1 MRNILVDQYLQA
13 SPKKNKHFII
23 KFIGF
28 CISTAIIY
36 FMVIWTI
43 ELSKVEIE
51 DLPVISVLN
60 DNFKI
65 SAKNSHSGI
74 QNLDLSINTLKEG
87 KFEENY
93 KDLKLQ
99 NTIEPNLLVEEK
111 AVSLDMEEALQN
123 SISQALKSL
132 EKQEVIL
139 SEKSF
144 YLYLGSFENQNSANK
159 KLSEINKIDQI
170 KLITN
175 FSVIKKITKDNKNS
189 YSVVSSNNFFHEKA
203 LDYCNDISS
212 HNLEC
217 KIISDL

>member
-1 MRNILVDQYLQA
+1 
-13 SPKKNKHFII
+13 
-23 KFIGF
+23 
-28 CISTAIIY
+28 
-36 FMVIWTI
+36 MVIWTI

-87 KFEENY
+87 KFKENY

-99 NTIEPNLLVEEK
+99 NTIEPNLLEEER
-111 AVSLDMEEALQN
+111 AVSFDMEEALQN

-132 EKQEVIL
+132 ENQEVIF

-144 YLYLGSFENQNSANK
+144 YLYLGSFENHNSANK
-159 KLSEINKIDQI
+159 KLSEIEKIDQI
-170 KLITN
+170 NMITN
-175 FSVIKKITKDNKNS
+175 FSVIKKITKDNKSS
-189 YSVVSSNNFFHEKA
+189 YSVVSSNNFFHENR
-203 LDYCNDISS
+203 LLTFRNFCIPLYSG
-212 HNLEC
+212 
-217 KIISDL
+217 

>member
-1 MRNILVDQYLQA
+1 
-13 SPKKNKHFII
+13 
-23 KFIGF
+23 
-28 CISTAIIY
+28 
-36 FMVIWTI
+36 MVIWTI

-65 SAKNSHSGI
+65 SAKNSHSDI
-74 QNLDLSINTLKEG
+74 QNLDLSINLLKEG
-87 KFEENY
+87 KFKEDY
-93 KDLKLQ
+93 KDFRLQ
-99 NTIEPNLLVEEK
+99 NTIEPNLLEEEK
-111 AVSLDMEEALQN
+111 AVTLDMEEALQN
-123 SISQALKSL
+123 SISQALKTL
-132 EKQEVIL
+132 ENQEVNL
-139 SEKSF
+139 SEKTF

-170 KLITN
+170 NLITN

-212 HNLEC
+212 HNLQC

>member
-1 MRNILVDQYLQA
+1 MRNILVDQYLQV

-23 KFIGF
+23 KFVGF
-28 CISTAIIY
+28 CISAVITY

-51 DLPVISVLN
+51 DLPGISVLK

-65 SAKNSHSGI
+65 SAKNSHSDI
-74 QNLDLSINTLKEG
+74 QNLDLSINLLKEG
-87 KFEENY
+87 KFKEDY
-93 KDLKLQ
+93 KDFRLQ
-99 NTIEPNLLVEEK
+99 NTIEPNLLEEEK
-111 AVSLDMEEALQN
+111 AVTLDMEEALQN

-132 EKQEVIL
+132 EKQEVIF

-170 KLITN
+170 NLITN
-175 FSVIKKITKDNKNS
+175 FLVIKKITKDNENS

>member
-1 MRNILVDQYLQA
+1 MVDQYLQE
-13 SPKKNKHFII
+13 SSKKNKHFII

-65 SAKNSHSGI
+65 SPKNSHSDI

-87 KFEENY
+87 KFKENY

-170 KLITN
+170 NLIAN
-175 FSVIKKITKDNKNS
+175 FSVIKKMTKDNKSS

>member
-1 MRNILVDQYLQA
+1 MVDQDLQA
-13 SPKKNKHFII
+13 NPNKNKHFII

-28 CISTAIIY
+28 CLSTAIIY

-65 SAKNSHSGI
+65 SAKNSHSDI
-74 QNLDLSINTLKEG
+74 ENLNLSINILKEG
-87 KFEENY
+87 KFQEEY
-93 KDLKLQ
+93 KNLKLQ
-99 NTIEPNLLVEEK
+99 NTIEPNLLEEEK

-132 EKQEVIL
+132 ENQEVIF

-144 YLYLGSFENQNSANK
+144 YLYLGSFEDQNSANK

-170 KLITN
+170 NLIAN
-175 FSVIKKITKDNKNS
+175 FSVIKKITKDNKSS

>member
-1 MRNILVDQYLQA
+1 MRDILVDQYLQE
-13 SPKKNKHFII
+13 SSKKNKHFII
-23 KFIGF
+23 KIIGF

-36 FMVIWTI
+36 FMIIWTL

-65 SAKNSHSGI
+65 SPKNSHSDI

-87 KFEENY
+87 KFEEDY
-93 KDLKLQ
+93 KDLRLQ
-99 NTIEPNLLVEEK
+99 NTIEPNLLEDEK
-111 AVSLDMEEALQN
+111 AVTLDMEEALQN
-123 SISQALKSL
+123 SISEALKSL
-132 EKQEVIL
+132 ENQEVIL

-144 YLYLGSFENQNSANK
+144 YLYLGSFDNQNSANK

-170 KLITN
+170 NLITN
-175 FSVIKKITKDNKNS
+175 FSVIKKITRDNKNS

>member
-1 MRNILVDQYLQA
+1 MVDQYLQV
-13 SPKKNKHFII
+13 SSKKNKHFII
-23 KFIGF
+23 KIIGF

-36 FMVIWTI
+36 FMIIWTL

-65 SAKNSHSGI
+65 SPKNSHSDI

-87 KFEENY
+87 KFEEDY
-93 KDLKLQ
+93 KDLRLQ
-99 NTIEPNLLVEEK
+99 NTIEPNLFEEEK
-111 AVSLDMEEALQN
+111 AVTLDMEEALQN

-132 EKQEVIL
+132 ENEKVIL

-170 KLITN
+170 NLIAN

-203 LDYCNDISS
+203 LDYCKDISS

>member
-1 MRNILVDQYLQA
+1 MVDQYLQA

-65 SAKNSHSGI
+65 SAKNSHSDI
-74 QNLDLSINTLKEG
+74 ENLNLSINILKEG
-87 KFEENY
+87 KLEEDYENI
-93 KDLKLQ
+93 KLQ
-99 NTIEPNLLVEEK
+99 NTIEPNLLEEDK
-111 AVSLDMEEALQN
+111 AVSLDMEESLQQSISRALQ
-123 SISQALKSL
+123 SL
-132 EKQEVIL
+132 ENQDEIL
-139 SEKSF
+139 SKKAF
-144 YLYLGSFENQNSANK
+144 YLYLGSFESQNIANK

-170 KLITN
+170 NLISE
-175 FSVIKKITKDNKNS
+175 FSVIKKIIKHNKNS
-189 YSVVSSNNFFHEKA
+189 YSVVSRNNFFHQKA
-203 LDYCNDISS
+203 LDYCKDISY

>member
-1 MRNILVDQYLQA
+1 MRKILVDQHLQV
-13 SPKKNKHFII
+13 SPNNTKTFVI
-23 KFIGF
+23 KFVGF
-28 CISTAIIY
+28 CISTSIIY

-65 SAKNSHSGI
+65 SAKNSHSDI
-74 QNLDLSINTLKEG
+74 ENLNLSINILKEG
-87 KFEENY
+87 KFKEDY
-93 KDLKLQ
+93 KNLKLQ
-99 NTIEPNLLVEEK
+99 NTIEPNLLEEEK
-111 AVSLDMEEALQN
+111 EVSLDMEEALQN

-132 EKQEVIL
+132 ENQEVIL

-144 YLYLGSFENQNSANK
+144 YLYLGSFEDQNSANK

-170 KLITN
+170 NLIAN
-175 FSVIKKITKDNKNS
+175 FSVIKKITKDNKSS
-189 YSVVSSNNFFHEKA
+189 YSIVSNNNFFHEKA

>member
-1 MRNILVDQYLQA
+1 LVDQDFQA
-13 SPKKNKHFII
+13 SPSENKNFII

-28 CISTAIIY
+28 CISTTIIY
-36 FMVIWTI
+36 FMVTWTI

-65 SAKNSHSGI
+65 AAKNSHSGI
-74 QNLDLSINTLKEG
+74 ENLDLSINILKEG
-87 KFEENY
+87 KFIEDY
-93 KDLKLQ
+93 KDHRLQ
-99 NTIEPNLLVEEK
+99 NTIEPNLLEEEK
-111 AVSLDMEEALQN
+111 AVSLDMKQALQN

-132 EKQEVIL
+132 ENQEIIL

-144 YLYLGSFENQNSANK
+144 YLYLGSFANQNIAEK

-170 KLITN
+170 NLIAD
-175 FSVIKKITKDNKNS
+175 FSVIKKITKDNKSS
-189 YSVVSSNNFFHEKA
+189 YSIVSSNNFFHEKA

-212 HNLEC
+212 YNLEC
-217 KIISDL
+217 NIISDL

>member
-1 MRNILVDQYLQA
+1 
-13 SPKKNKHFII
+13 
-23 KFIGF
+23 
-28 CISTAIIY
+28 
-36 FMVIWTI
+36 
-43 ELSKVEIE
+43 
-51 DLPVISVLN
+51 
-60 DNFKI
+60 
-65 SAKNSHSGI
+65 
-74 QNLDLSINTLKEG
+74 
-87 KFEENY
+87 
-93 KDLKLQ
+93 
-99 NTIEPNLLVEEK
+99 
-111 AVSLDMEEALQN
+111 MEEALQN

-132 EKQEVIL
+132 ENQEVIL

-170 KLITN
+170 NLITN
-175 FSVIKKITKDNKNS
+175 FSVIKKMTKDNKSS

>member
-1 MRNILVDQYLQA
+1 MVDQYLQA

-23 KFIGF
+23 KFVGF
-28 CISTAIIY
+28 FLSTAIIY
-36 FMVIWTI
+36 FMVMWTI
-43 ELSKVEIE
+43 ELSKVEIQ

-87 KFEENY
+87 KFKENY

-123 SISQALKSL
+123 SIYEALKSL
-132 EKQEVIL
+132 ENQEVIL

-170 KLITN
+170 NLIAN
-175 FSVIKKITKDNKNS
+175 FSVIKKMTKDNKSS

-212 HNLEC
+212 HNFEC

>member
-1 MRNILVDQYLQA
+1 MVDQYLQA
-13 SPKKNKHFII
+13 STKKNKHFII

-87 KFEENY
+87 KFKENY
-93 KDLKLQ
+93 EDLKLQ

-123 SISQALKSL
+123 SISKALKSL

-170 KLITN
+170 NLIAN
-175 FSVIKKITKDNKNS
+175 FSVIKKITKDNKSS

>member
-1 MRNILVDQYLQA
+1 
-13 SPKKNKHFII
+13 
-23 KFIGF
+23 
-28 CISTAIIY
+28 
-36 FMVIWTI
+36 MVIWTI

-87 KFEENY
+87 KFKENY
-93 KDLKLQ
+93 KNLKLQ

-170 KLITN
+170 NLIAN
-175 FSVIKKITKDNKNS
+175 FSVIKKMTKDNKSS
-189 YSVVSSNNFFHEKA
+189 YSVVSTNNFFHEKA

>member
-1 MRNILVDQYLQA
+1 LVDQDLQA
-13 SPKKNKHFII
+13 NPNKNKHFII

-28 CISTAIIY
+28 CVSTAIIY

-43 ELSKVEIE
+43 ELCKVEIE
-51 DLPVISVLN
+51 VFPVISVLN

-65 SAKNSHSGI
+65 SAKNSHSDI
-74 QNLDLSINTLKEG
+74 EHLNLSINILKEG
-87 KFEENY
+87 KFQEGY
-93 KDLKLQ
+93 KNLNLQ
-99 NTIEPNLLVEEK
+99 NTIEPNLFEEEI

-132 EKQEVIL
+132 ENQEVIL

-144 YLYLGSFENQNSANK
+144 YLYLGSFENQNSAHK

-170 KLITN
+170 NLIAN
-175 FSVIKKITKDNKNS
+175 FSVIKKMTKDNKSS

>member
-1 MRNILVDQYLQA
+1 LVDQDLQA
-13 SPKKNKHFII
+13 NPNKNKHFII

-28 CISTAIIY
+28 CVSTAIIY

-65 SAKNSHSGI
+65 SAKNSHSDI
-74 QNLDLSINTLKEG
+74 ENLNLSINILKEG
-87 KFEENY
+87 KFQEKY
-93 KDLKLQ
+93 KNLKLQ
-99 NTIEPNLLVEEK
+99 NTIEPNLLEEEK

-123 SISQALKSL
+123 SIYQALKSL
-132 EKQEVIL
+132 ENQEVIL

-170 KLITN
+170 NLIAN

-189 YSVVSSNNFFHEKA
+189 YSVVSRNNFFHEKA
-203 LDYCNDISS
+203 LDYCIDISS

-217 KIISDL
+217 KIILDL

>member
-1 MRNILVDQYLQA
+1 MVDQDLQA
-13 SPKKNKHFII
+13 NPNKNKHFII

-60 DNFKI
+60 DNYKI
-65 SAKNSHSGI
+65 SAKNSHSDI
-74 QNLDLSINTLKEG
+74 QNLDLSINLLKEG
-87 KFEENY
+87 KFKEDY
-93 KDLKLQ
+93 KDLRLQ
-99 NTIEPNLLVEEK
+99 NTIEPNLLEEEK
-111 AVSLDMEEALQN
+111 AVTLDMEKALQK

-132 EKQEVIL
+132 ENQEVIL

-144 YLYLGSFENQNSANK
+144 YLYLGSFENQNSANR

-170 KLITN
+170 NLISN
-175 FSVIKKITKDNKNS
+175 FSVIKKITKDNKRS

-203 LDYCNDISS
+203 LDYCNDIST